1 MDGRGL
7 LTNLY
12 FPRMFVLVLDACDT
26 AIFLLKVRY
35 CAFNE
40 PHTQQIPGM
49 LVIKNTIYTILA
61 IF

>member
-1 MDGRGL
+1 MDLCGL

-40 PHTQQIPGM
+40 PHTQQTPDM
-49 LVIKNTIYTILA
+49 LVIKNT
-61 IF
+61 